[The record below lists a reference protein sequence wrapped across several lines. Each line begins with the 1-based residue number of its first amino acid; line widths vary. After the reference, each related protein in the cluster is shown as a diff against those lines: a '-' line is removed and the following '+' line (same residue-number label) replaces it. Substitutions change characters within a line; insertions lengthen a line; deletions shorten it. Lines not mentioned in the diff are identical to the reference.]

1 MNYIIYKDYTKWE
14 RSIFSF
20 STFKEAKARVKE
32 LQSIMPKRQY
42 DIIFAVSLTELKK
55 KLNNKN
61 ENRKL

>member
-20 STFKEAKARVKE
+20 STFKEAKIRINE

-42 DIIFAVSLTELKK
+42 DIIFANSLKELKK
-55 KLNNKN
+55 KINKKN
-61 ENRKL
+61 Q